1 MEVIYMSRPGR
12 DYNPRKFNKS
22 KPSVDTSMPPPA
34 TGREDIPK
42 PQKKPNS
49 QPQQRQQRPQ
59 QRRDNRSNT
68 RQQRPQQRRRDGQPL
83 YDAKWVRV
91 VEHDT
96 SEGIVTGF
104 TEDTVIPCRIA
115 IESSE
120 ALLPSMRI
128 YVGGDGEGDP
138 EGSILG
144 GARMD
149 KMSNSAKMDFPLILQ
164 LFVEEH
170 GKHFVDAFFNKAGN
184 LSLKQ
189 HAFELLAG
197 IGNKKALQMAELRGS
212 SGFSSMAELNEKC
225 GIDSAEL
232 LARRF
237 FSEVE
242 DRTLQPRLIDH
253 LFPVNA

>member
-1 MEVIYMSRPGR
+1 MSRPGR
-12 DYNPRKFNKS
+12 DYTPRKFNKS

-34 TGREDIPK
+34 TGRKEIPK
-42 PQKKPNS
+42 PQKKPE
-49 QPQQRQQRPQ
+49 QQRQQRQSQRSQ
-59 QRRDNRSNT
+59 QRRNNRGN
-68 RQQRPQQRRRDGQPL
+68 QRPQQRRRDGQPL

-91 VEHDT
+91 VEHDM
-96 SEGIVTGF
+96 SEGVVTGF

-128 YVGGDGEGDP
+128 YVGVDGNESP
-138 EGSILG
+138 HGSILG

-170 GKHFVDAFFNKAGN
+170 GEHFVDAFFNKAGN

-189 HAFELLAG
+189 HAFELLSG

-212 SGFSSMAELNEKC
+212 SGFSSMKELNEKC
-225 GIDSAEL
+225 GIDAAEL

>member
-1 MEVIYMSRPGR
+1 MSRPGR
-12 DYNPRKFNKS
+12 DYTPRKFNKS

-34 TGREDIPK
+34 TGRKEIPQ
-42 PQKKPNS
+42 PQKKPEQ
-49 QPQQRQQRPQ
+49 QPRRQQRQPQRRNNRGNQRPQ
-59 QRRDNRSNT
+59 H
-68 RQQRPQQRRRDGQPL
+68 RRRDGQPL

-91 VEHDT
+91 VEHNVA
-96 SEGIVTGF
+96 EGVVTGF

-115 IESSE
+115 IESNE

-128 YVGGDGEGDP
+128 YVGGDGKGSP

-149 KMSNSAKMDFPLILQ
+149 KMSNSAKLDFPLIIQ

-197 IGNKKALQMAELRGS
+197 IGNKKALQIAELRGS
-212 SGFSSMAELNEKC
+212 SGFASMEELNEKC

>member
-1 MEVIYMSRPGR
+1 MSRPGR
-12 DYNPRKFNKS
+12 DYTPRKFNKS

-34 TGREDIPK
+34 TGRKEIPN
-42 PQKKPNS
+42 PQKKPEQ
-49 QPQQRQQRPQ
+49 QPRRQQR
-59 QRRDNRSNT
+59 RNNRGN
-68 RQQRPQQRRRDGQPL
+68 QRPQQRRRDGQPL

-91 VEHDT
+91 VEHDLA
-96 SEGIVTGF
+96 EGVVTGF

-115 IESSE
+115 VESDE
-120 ALLPSMRI
+120 PLLPSMRI
-128 YVGGDGEGDP
+128 YVGGDGKGSP
-138 EGSILG
+138 QGSIMG

-149 KMSNSAKMDFPLILQ
+149 KMSNSAKLDFPLIIQ

-212 SGFSSMAELNEKC
+212 SGFASMEELNEKC

>member
-1 MEVIYMSRPGR
+1 MVR
-12 DYNPRKFNKS
+12 DH
-22 KPSVDTSMPPPA
+22 
-34 TGREDIPK
+34 
-42 PQKKPNS
+42 QKVP
-49 QPQQRQQRPQ
+49 
-59 QRRDNRSNT
+59 
-68 RQQRPQQRRRDGQPL
+68 
-83 YDAKWVRV
+83 
-91 VEHDT
+91 
-96 SEGIVTGF
+96 
-104 TEDTVIPCRIA
+104 
-115 IESSE
+115 
-120 ALLPSMRI
+120 
-128 YVGGDGEGDP
+128 
-138 EGSILG
+138 ILG

-149 KMSNSAKMDFPLILQ
+149 KMSNSAKLDFPLIIQ

-212 SGFSSMAELNEKC
+212 SGFASMEELNEKC